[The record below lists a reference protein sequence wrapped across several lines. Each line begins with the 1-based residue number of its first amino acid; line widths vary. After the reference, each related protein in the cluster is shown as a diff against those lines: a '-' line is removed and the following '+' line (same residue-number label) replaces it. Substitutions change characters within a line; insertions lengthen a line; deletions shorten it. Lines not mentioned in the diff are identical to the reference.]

1 MCHPTRVW
9 MDPQRVQGNKI
20 TFRHGTISF
29 HQDHNAVCLKVLC
42 FYIIVIM
49 KIFFGLQSLI
59 VLLFSLC
66 YDTNTAILRRIHRR
80 MIAERSV

>member
-1 MCHPTRVW
+1 M
-9 MDPQRVQGNKI
+9 QINKT
-20 TFRHGTISF
+20 TFRHGVMSF
-29 HQDHNAVCLKVLC
+29 HEDHDAVCLKVLC